1 MLHKRWTFIQPDVR
15 NCGKG
20 ILKMKKILS
29 FVLMMCVLMTI
40 PMFAFAA
47 VSGDEPLTIGT
58 PFMITNAGQGPGGK
72 MGRLLV
78 SRAGTLTEDEDFY
91 YVDVPYAAD
100 VDARDYSAPVIRCA
114 QYLFGTKA
122 IKFYQAA
129 FAIVIVIGSTDKG
142 LGATGITI
150 DQEIARV
157 DEVVARANE
166 KGIPVIAVML
176 EKDKRSDVKTNSNE
190 RCIDAVC
197 PHASWM
203 IVTADVNTDG
213 RYDAFKA
220 ENGTPLTIL
229 DSSMDFI
236 SLVQQAFVKE

>member
-1 MLHKRWTFIQPDVR
+1 MCCTNVGRFIQPDVR

-100 VDARDYSAPVIRCA
+100 VDARDYSA
-114 QYLFGTKA
+114 
-122 IKFYQAA
+122 
-129 FAIVIVIGSTDKG
+129 IVIVIGSTDKG

-166 KGIPVIAVML
+166 KGVPVIAVML

>member
-1 MLHKRWTFIQPDVR
+1 
-15 NCGKG
+15 
-20 ILKMKKILS
+20 MKKILS
-29 FVLMMCVLMTI
+29 FVLMMCVLMTV

-100 VDARDYSAPVIRCA
+100 VDARDYSA
-114 QYLFGTKA
+114 
-122 IKFYQAA
+122 
-129 FAIVIVIGSTDKG
+129 IVIVIGSTDKG

-166 KGIPVIAVML
+166 KGVPVIAVML
-176 EKDKRSDVKTNSNE
+176 EKDKRSDVKTNANE

-213 RYDAFKA
+213 RYDAFKT
-220 ENGTPLTIL
+220 ENGTPLTVL

>member
-1 MLHKRWTFIQPDVR
+1 
-15 NCGKG
+15 
-20 ILKMKKILS
+20 MKKILS
-29 FVLMMCVLMTI
+29 FGLMMCVLMTI

-100 VDARDYSAPVIRCA
+100 VDARDYSA
-114 QYLFGTKA
+114 
-122 IKFYQAA
+122 
-129 FAIVIVIGSTDKG
+129 IVIVIGSTDKG

-166 KGIPVIAVML
+166 KGVPVIAVML
-176 EKDKRSDVKTNSNE
+176 EKDKRSDVKTNANE

>member
-1 MLHKRWTFIQPDVR
+1 VLHKRWTFIQPDVR

-100 VDARDYSAPVIRCA
+100 VDARDYSA
-114 QYLFGTKA
+114 
-122 IKFYQAA
+122 
-129 FAIVIVIGSTDKG
+129 IVIVIGCVSPIDIVWNIADTFNG
-142 LGATGITI
+142 LMAIPNF
-150 DQEIARV
+150 IALFALSG
-157 DEVVARANE
+157 VVAKLTKEYFA
-166 KGIPVIAVML
+166 
-176 EKDKRSDVKTNSNE
+176 DKTKL
-190 RCIDAVC
+190 
-197 PHASWM
+197 
-203 IVTADVNTDG
+203 
-213 RYDAFKA
+213 K
-220 ENGTPLTIL
+220 
-229 DSSMDFI
+229 
-236 SLVQQAFVKE
+236 Q

>member
-1 MLHKRWTFIQPDVR
+1 
-15 NCGKG
+15 
-20 ILKMKKILS
+20 MKKILS

-100 VDARDYSAPVIRCA
+100 VDARDYSA
-114 QYLFGTKA
+114 
-122 IKFYQAA
+122 
-129 FAIVIVIGSTDKG
+129 IVIVIGSTDKG

-166 KGIPVIAVML
+166 KGVPVIAVML
-176 EKDKRSDVKTNSNE
+176 EKDKRSDVKTNAHE

-220 ENGTPLTIL
+220 ENGTPLTVL

>member
-1 MLHKRWTFIQPDVR
+1 MLNDNNINVERTEKERGKSRDHVLHKRWTFIQPDVR

-100 VDARDYSAPVIRCA
+100 VDARDYSA
-114 QYLFGTKA
+114 
-122 IKFYQAA
+122 
-129 FAIVIVIGSTDKG
+129 IVIVIGSTDKG

-166 KGIPVIAVML
+166 KGVPVIAVML

-197 PHASWM
+197 PHAAWM

>member
-1 MLHKRWTFIQPDVR
+1 
-15 NCGKG
+15 
-20 ILKMKKILS
+20 MKKNLS

-100 VDARDYSAPVIRCA
+100 VDARDYSA
-114 QYLFGTKA
+114 
-122 IKFYQAA
+122 
-129 FAIVIVIGSTDKG
+129 IVIVIGSTDKG

-166 KGIPVIAVML
+166 KGVPVIAVML
-176 EKDKRSDVKTNSNE
+176 EKDKRSDVKTNANE

-220 ENGTPLTIL
+220 ENGTPLTVL

>member
-1 MLHKRWTFIQPDVR
+1 
-15 NCGKG
+15 
-20 ILKMKKILS
+20 MKKILS

-100 VDARDYSAPVIRCA
+100 VDARDYSA
-114 QYLFGTKA
+114 
-122 IKFYQAA
+122 
-129 FAIVIVIGSTDKG
+129 IVIVIGSTDKG

-166 KGIPVIAVML
+166 KGVPVIAVML

-213 RYDAFKA
+213 RYDAVKA

>member
-1 MLHKRWTFIQPDVR
+1 
-15 NCGKG
+15 
-20 ILKMKKILS
+20 MKKILS
-29 FVLMMCVLMTI
+29 FVLMMCVLMTV

-100 VDARDYSAPVIRCA
+100 VDARDYSA
-114 QYLFGTKA
+114 
-122 IKFYQAA
+122 
-129 FAIVIVIGSTDKG
+129 IVIVIGSTDKG

-166 KGIPVIAVML
+166 KGVPVIAVML
-176 EKDKRSDVKTNSNE
+176 EKDKRSDVKTNANE

-220 ENGTPLTIL
+220 ENGTPLTVL

>member
-1 MLHKRWTFIQPDVR
+1 
-15 NCGKG
+15 
-20 ILKMKKILS
+20 
-29 FVLMMCVLMTI
+29 
-40 PMFAFAA
+40 
-47 VSGDEPLTIGT
+47 
-58 PFMITNAGQGPGGK
+58 

-100 VDARDYSAPVIRCA
+100 VDARDYS
-114 QYLFGTKA
+114 
-122 IKFYQAA
+122 
-129 FAIVIVIGSTDKG
+129 AIVIVIGSTDKG

>member
-1 MLHKRWTFIQPDVR
+1 
-15 NCGKG
+15 
-20 ILKMKKILS
+20 MKKILS

-100 VDARDYSAPVIRCA
+100 VDARDYSA
-114 QYLFGTKA
+114 
-122 IKFYQAA
+122 
-129 FAIVIVIGSTDKG
+129 IVIVIGSTDKG
-142 LGATGITI
+142 LGAIGITI

-166 KGIPVIAVML
+166 KGVPVIAVML

>member
-1 MLHKRWTFIQPDVR
+1 
-15 NCGKG
+15 
-20 ILKMKKILS
+20 MKKILS

-100 VDARDYSAPVIRCA
+100 VDARDYSA
-114 QYLFGTKA
+114 
-122 IKFYQAA
+122 
-129 FAIVIVIGSTDKG
+129 IVIVIGSTDKG

-166 KGIPVIAVML
+166 KGVPVIAVML

-190 RCIDAVC
+190 RCIDAICPNADWMIVVC

>member
-1 MLHKRWTFIQPDVR
+1 
-15 NCGKG
+15 
-20 ILKMKKILS
+20 MKKILS
-29 FVLMMCVLMTI
+29 LVLMMCVLMTI

-100 VDARDYSAPVIRCA
+100 VDARDYS
-114 QYLFGTKA
+114 
-122 IKFYQAA
+122 
-129 FAIVIVIGSTDKG
+129 AIVIVIGSTDKG

>member
-1 MLHKRWTFIQPDVR
+1 
-15 NCGKG
+15 
-20 ILKMKKILS
+20 MKKILS

-91 YVDVPYAAD
+91 YVDVPNAAD
-100 VDARDYSAPVIRCA
+100 VDARDYS
-114 QYLFGTKA
+114 
-122 IKFYQAA
+122 
-129 FAIVIVIGSTDKG
+129 AIVIVIGSTDKG

-166 KGIPVIAVML
+166 KGVPVIAVML

>member
-1 MLHKRWTFIQPDVR
+1 
-15 NCGKG
+15 
-20 ILKMKKILS
+20 MKKILS

-40 PMFAFAA
+40 PMFAFAV

-100 VDARDYSAPVIRCA
+100 VDARDYSA
-114 QYLFGTKA
+114 
-122 IKFYQAA
+122 
-129 FAIVIVIGSTDKG
+129 IVIVIGSTDKG

-166 KGIPVIAVML
+166 KGVPVIAVML
-176 EKDKRSDVKTNSNE
+176 EKDKRSDVKTNANE

-220 ENGTPLTIL
+220 ENGTPLTVL

>member
-1 MLHKRWTFIQPDVR
+1 
-15 NCGKG
+15 
-20 ILKMKKILS
+20 MKKILS

-100 VDARDYSAPVIRCA
+100 VDARDYS
-114 QYLFGTKA
+114 
-122 IKFYQAA
+122 
-129 FAIVIVIGSTDKG
+129 AIVIVIGSTDKG

-229 DSSMDFI
+229 DFSMDFI

>member
-1 MLHKRWTFIQPDVR
+1 
-15 NCGKG
+15 
-20 ILKMKKILS
+20 MKKILS

-100 VDARDYSAPVIRCA
+100 VDARDYSA
-114 QYLFGTKA
+114 
-122 IKFYQAA
+122 
-129 FAIVIVIGSTDKG
+129 IVIVIGSTDKG

-166 KGIPVIAVML
+166 KGVPVIAVML

>member
-1 MLHKRWTFIQPDVR
+1 
-15 NCGKG
+15 
-20 ILKMKKILS
+20 MKKILS

-100 VDARDYSAPVIRCA
+100 VDARDYSA
-114 QYLFGTKA
+114 
-122 IKFYQAA
+122 
-129 FAIVIVIGSTDKG
+129 IVIVIGSTDKG

-176 EKDKRSDVKTNSNE
+176 EKDKRSDVKTNANE

-220 ENGTPLTIL
+220 ENGTPLTVL

>member
-1 MLHKRWTFIQPDVR
+1 
-15 NCGKG
+15 
-20 ILKMKKILS
+20 MKKILS
-29 FVLMMCVLMTI
+29 FVLMMCVLMTV

-100 VDARDYSAPVIRCA
+100 VDARDYSA
-114 QYLFGTKA
+114 
-122 IKFYQAA
+122 
-129 FAIVIVIGSTDKG
+129 IVIVIGSTDKG

-166 KGIPVIAVML
+166 KGVPVIAVVL

>member
-1 MLHKRWTFIQPDVR
+1 
-15 NCGKG
+15 
-20 ILKMKKILS
+20 MKKILS

-78 SRAGTLTEDEDFY
+78 SRAGTLTEDEDLY

-100 VDARDYSAPVIRCA
+100 VDARDYS
-114 QYLFGTKA
+114 
-122 IKFYQAA
+122 
-129 FAIVIVIGSTDKG
+129 AIVIVIGSTDKG

-166 KGIPVIAVML
+166 KGVPVIAVML

>member
-1 MLHKRWTFIQPDVR
+1 
-15 NCGKG
+15 
-20 ILKMKKILS
+20 MKKILS

-100 VDARDYSAPVIRCA
+100 MDARDYS
-114 QYLFGTKA
+114 
-122 IKFYQAA
+122 
-129 FAIVIVIGSTDKG
+129 AIVIVIGSTDKG

-166 KGIPVIAVML
+166 KGVPVIAVML

>member
-1 MLHKRWTFIQPDVR
+1 
-15 NCGKG
+15 
-20 ILKMKKILS
+20 MKKILS

-100 VDARDYSAPVIRCA
+100 VDARDYSA
-114 QYLFGTKA
+114 
-122 IKFYQAA
+122 
-129 FAIVIVIGSTDKG
+129 IVIVIGSTDKG

-166 KGIPVIAVML
+166 KGVPVIAVML
-176 EKDKRSDVKTNSNE
+176 EKDKRSDVKHQLQ
-190 RCIDAVC
+190 RALHRRGLPACLLDASS
-197 PHASWM
+197 PPTSTP
-203 IVTADVNTDG
+203 TAATM
-213 RYDAFKA
+213 RSRQKTA
-220 ENGTPLTIL
+220 PR
-229 DSSMDFI
+229 
-236 SLVQQAFVKE
+236 

>member
-1 MLHKRWTFIQPDVR
+1 
-15 NCGKG
+15 
-20 ILKMKKILS
+20 MKKILS
-29 FVLMMCVLMTI
+29 FVLMMCVLMTV

-100 VDARDYSAPVIRCA
+100 VDARDYSA
-114 QYLFGTKA
+114 
-122 IKFYQAA
+122 
-129 FAIVIVIGSTDKG
+129 IVIVIGSTDKG

-166 KGIPVIAVML
+166 KGVPVIAVML
-176 EKDKRSDVKTNSNE
+176 EKDKRSDVKTNANE

-213 RYDAFKA
+213 RYDAFKT

>member
-1 MLHKRWTFIQPDVR
+1 
-15 NCGKG
+15 
-20 ILKMKKILS
+20 
-29 FVLMMCVLMTI
+29 MMCVLMTI

-100 VDARDYSAPVIRCA
+100 VDARDYSA
-114 QYLFGTKA
+114 
-122 IKFYQAA
+122 
-129 FAIVIVIGSTDKG
+129 IVIVIGSTDKG

-166 KGIPVIAVML
+166 KGVPVIAVML
-176 EKDKRSDVKTNSNE
+176 EKDKRSDVKTNANE

>member
-1 MLHKRWTFIQPDVR
+1 MNFVFISPNFPENYWMFCRGLKRHGATVLAIVDCPYDSLRRELREYIDDCYVVSSMENYDEMVR
-15 NCGKG
+15 AMGYFTYRYGK
-20 ILKMKKILS
+20 IDWVESNNEYWLS
-29 FVLMMCVLMTI
+29 L
-40 PMFAFAA
+40 
-47 VSGDEPLTIGT
+47 
-58 PFMITNAGQGPGGK
+58 
-72 MGRLLV
+72 
-78 SRAGTLTEDEDFY
+78 
-91 YVDVPYAAD
+91 
-100 VDARDYSAPVIRCA
+100 DARLRQDFHI
-114 QYLFGTKA
+114 T
-122 IKFYQAA
+122 
-129 FAIVIVIGSTDKG
+129 
-142 LGATGITI
+142 TGITI

>member
-1 MLHKRWTFIQPDVR
+1 
-15 NCGKG
+15 
-20 ILKMKKILS
+20 MKKILS

-100 VDARDYSAPVIRCA
+100 VDARDYSA
-114 QYLFGTKA
+114 
-122 IKFYQAA
+122 
-129 FAIVIVIGSTDKG
+129 IVIVIGSTDKG

-157 DEVVARANE
+157 DEVVARASE
-166 KGIPVIAVML
+166 KGVPVIAVML

>member
-1 MLHKRWTFIQPDVR
+1 
-15 NCGKG
+15 
-20 ILKMKKILS
+20 MKKILS
-29 FVLMMCVLMTI
+29 FVLMTI

-100 VDARDYSAPVIRCA
+100 VDARDYSA
-114 QYLFGTKA
+114 
-122 IKFYQAA
+122 
-129 FAIVIVIGSTDKG
+129 IVIVIGSTDKG

-166 KGIPVIAVML
+166 KGVPVIAVML

>member
-1 MLHKRWTFIQPDVR
+1 
-15 NCGKG
+15 
-20 ILKMKKILS
+20 MKKILS

-100 VDARDYSAPVIRCA
+100 VDARDYSA
-114 QYLFGTKA
+114 
-122 IKFYQAA
+122 
-129 FAIVIVIGSTDKG
+129 IVIVIGSTDKG

-166 KGIPVIAVML
+166 KGVPVIAVML
-176 EKDKRSDVKTNSNE
+176 EKDKRSDVKTNANE

-220 ENGTPLTIL
+220 ENDTPLTVL

>member
-1 MLHKRWTFIQPDVR
+1 
-15 NCGKG
+15 
-20 ILKMKKILS
+20 MKKILS
-29 FVLMMCVLMTI
+29 FVLMMCVLMTV

-78 SRAGTLTEDEDFY
+78 SRADTLTEDEDFY

-100 VDARDYSAPVIRCA
+100 VDARDYS
-114 QYLFGTKA
+114 
-122 IKFYQAA
+122 
-129 FAIVIVIGSTDKG
+129 AIVIVIGSTDKG

-166 KGIPVIAVML
+166 KGVPVIAVML
-176 EKDKRSDVKTNSNE
+176 EKDKRSDVKTNANE

-220 ENGTPLTIL
+220 ENGTPLTVL

>member
-1 MLHKRWTFIQPDVR
+1 
-15 NCGKG
+15 
-20 ILKMKKILS
+20 MKKILS

-100 VDARDYSAPVIRCA
+100 VDARDYSA
-114 QYLFGTKA
+114 
-122 IKFYQAA
+122 
-129 FAIVIVIGSTDKG
+129 IVIVIGSTDKG

-166 KGIPVIAVML
+166 KGVPVIAVML

-213 RYDAFKA
+213 RYDAFKE